1 MLFVR
6 HFMFF
11 PPGGSTLISFG
22 CLSYGGY
29 YYLKGEALLPP
40 LTPNTFYIQFHRL
53 QKHENKKARNESNNG
68 NPYAGANNYHLTK
81 QHQAAVCL
89 SAQHE
94 LRLLWLSLVIMW
106 TPRGLRFCAT
116 FDTKSGFAYGWS
128 GANPDSE
135 QTVPACARHIRHGS
149 VSLEQIQDRCPVRRT
164 LK

>member
-1 MLFVR
+1 MTGYRPSSFLINSPTRIDFRLVIVLKVQLMLFVR

-11 PPGGSTLISFG
+11 PPGESTLISFG

-94 LRLLWLSLVIMW
+94 LRLLWLSLVIM
-106 TPRGLRFCAT
+106 
-116 FDTKSGFAYGWS
+116 
-128 GANPDSE
+128 
-135 QTVPACARHIRHGS
+135 
-149 VSLEQIQDRCPVRRT
+149 
-164 LK
+164 

>member
-11 PPGGSTLISFG
+11 TPGESTLISFG

-29 YYLKGEALLPP
+29 YYLKGEAKLPP

-68 NPYAGANNYHLTK
+68 NPYAGANNYHCLGFPSRSKHSACRPLGLPASVFRSPGLRPSGNPLTK

-94 LRLLWLSLVIMW
+94 LRLLWLSLVIM
-106 TPRGLRFCAT
+106 
-116 FDTKSGFAYGWS
+116 
-128 GANPDSE
+128 
-135 QTVPACARHIRHGS
+135 
-149 VSLEQIQDRCPVRRT
+149 
-164 LK
+164 